1 MTQLRCFDVPYSVRR
16 QQSQIATT
24 EVTPQV
30 TQTVA
35 VAVSE
40 RRDYVATD
48 STSWSWSQLRDYV
61 IAQIET
67 RRGGPIP
74 RDAVKEAAI
83 FRRFISP
90 PKPDGSGG
98 WGKLAGPIA
107 EHAFTVC
114 DGWWMNAPISVNRF
128 TKGNDSYFAQPIADR
143 LAART

>member
-16 QQSQIATT
+16 QQSQTATT

-67 RRGGPIP
+67 RRGGSIP

-83 FRRFISP
+83 FRRFLTQ
-90 PKPDGSGG
+90 
-98 WGKLAGPIA
+98 WGEQAGPIA

-114 DGWWMNAPISVNRF
+114 DGWWKNAPISVNRF
-128 TKGNDSYFAQPIADR
+128 TKGSDPYFAQPIVDR